1 MDATNPRT
9 RAYVWDKIKK
19 NYADLGIRTFW
30 LDEAEPEFGTYDF
43 EQYRYYAGSVSEIG
57 NIYPREYA
65 RLFYEGQRA
74 NGQEDIV
81 NLIRCAWLGSQRYGA
96 LVWSGDIMSTYEDFR
111 KQICAGLH
119 MGIAGIPW
127 WTTDIG
133 GFHAGDV
140 RSEDFKELLIRW
152 FQFGTF
158 CPVMRIHGCRQPVE
172 QIVNAAGEIREQTG
186 ADNEIWSYGEENEQI
201 MTKFIRIRLAMKEYI
216 RSIMEEAHK
225 KATPVMRPMFFE
237 FPEDEKT
244 YDIWDCYMFGGDIL
258 VAPICY
264 AHEMKRSVYLPKGAT
279 WTLANDGSVYEGGQT
294 IEVEAGIETL
304 PIFLRNKAQEYLIG
318 KL

>member
-1 MDATNPRT
+1 
-9 RAYVWDKIKK
+9 
-19 NYADLGIRTFW
+19 
-30 LDEAEPEFGTYDF
+30 
-43 EQYRYYAGSVSEIG
+43 
-57 NIYPREYA
+57 
-65 RLFYEGQRA
+65 
-74 NGQEDIV
+74 
-81 NLIRCAWLGSQRYGA
+81 
-96 LVWSGDIMSTYEDFR
+96 
-111 KQICAGLH
+111 

-172 QIVNAAGEIREQTG
+172 QIINAAGEIREQTG
-186 ADNEIWSYGEENEQI
+186 ADNEIWSYGEENERI